1 MYRAALEQR
10 LQTMQTTLDLLV
22 TTAPTGALTK
32 STFSLALT
40 RKPDKEPAKE
50 PTTPAAPMPTDA
62 GTEPV
67 DPLTLS
73 ALKRSV
79 YEDDSDLDQ
88 DVEMLKKEG
97 EYQCTSHYRH
107 RRNLRTDTP
116 TLTMP

>member
-1 MYRAALEQR
+1 
-10 LQTMQTTLDLLV
+10 MQTTLDLLV
-22 TTAPTGALTK
+22 TTAPTGAPTK

-40 RKPDKEPAKE
+40 RKPDKEPAREPAEE
-50 PTTPAAPMPTDA
+50 PTTPTDA

-79 YEDDSDLDQ
+79 YEDDCDLDQ
-88 DVEMLKKEG
+88 DVEMLKEEG